1 MTVQLRNI
9 VIGVAD
15 TTREDPQLAA
25 AIALAATLDATLHV
39 VHAYDMPDPARY
51 PYLQM
56 TVFTPESLQ
65 QIFDRQQHALEGQV
79 RAITDSS
86 HVKCLARPAPAAL
99 ALLDVADEVNADL
112 IIVGASHH
120 GRLARA
126 IVGSTAQRVIRRSE
140 LPVLVAGGAGERVQ
154 RILLTTDMSE
164 LSTKVMIRGAALAD
178 ALAGGGGTERRA
190 LLVVGYDLPM
200 IMPMEPGGIEKVAA
214 RKLDEYLGRIGGA
227 GVRPV
232 VGHVRVG
239 EPAREILA
247 EVDAWGADL
256 LVLGTHGRG
265 PASRFLIGSVAESVL
280 RRVECDVLVLP
291 AAAVE
296 AG

>member
-15 TTREDPQLAA
+15 TTREDPQLSA

-39 VHAYDMPDPARY
+39 VHAYEIPDPERY
-51 PYLQM
+51 PYLQL
-56 TVFTPESLQ
+56 TVFTPVSLQ
-65 QIFDRQQHALEGQV
+65 QIFDREQRALEAQV
-79 RAITDSS
+79 RAITDSG
-86 HVKCLARPAPAAL
+86 HVKCLARPSPAAL
-99 ALLDVADEVNADL
+99 ALLDVADEVDADL

-126 IVGSTAQRVIRRSE
+126 IVGTTAQRVIRRSE
-140 LPVLVAGGAGERVQ
+140 LPVLVVRGEGESVQ
-154 RILLTTDMSE
+154 RVLLTTDMSE

-178 ALAGGGGTERRA
+178 VLAGGAATERRA
-190 LLVVGYDLPM
+190 LLVVGYDLPL
-200 IMPMEPGGIEKVAA
+200 IMPMEPGGVEKVAA
-214 RKLDEYLGRIGGA
+214 RKLDEYLGGMGGA
-227 GVRPV
+227 DARPA
-232 VGHVRVG
+232 VGRVRVG

-247 EVDAWGADL
+247 EVEAWGADL

-265 PASRFLIGSVAESVL
+265 AASRFLIGSVAESVL

-296 AG
+296 AE